1 MSLPDATIELRLPEG
16 HSDNLTEGESVMLN
30 VNAFRALEDI
40 HIRMGTAKVDTL
52 PPVRSNTTHSMQFV
66 VPDYIGTN
74 TISLHNKSGSP
85 ISNKLEVVI
94 APSMMD
100 YDNFKQLRDDHI
112 PDLVKNS
119 GADEP
124 PEGMYPGGTSSIE
137 EEKILLNIEKLL
149 EFSSKLL
156 KVTNDIKKG
165 AYTYKVEV
173 QRKTMKSQIRGAVR
187 WQKTALARAQKGTEY
202 ATAHV
207 TDIRK
212 RKWSTPT
219 NILLVKFHM
228 EVFIEAIFFR
238 DEMDRREREKKA
250 WATIYGKEYQ
260 PLDDSTKEQLDKL
273 DLACKFHK
281 GVLGDG
287 KLAELIPKA
296 KDTRKEERLINRE
309 AIIEAKT
316 WSRNRA
322 YRELPELWREFLDEY
337 QSYYEETVLVETQ
350 KMTDIY
356 ALWIL
361 CEMAS
366 GLKLSAHA
374 KSLREFRSKNKDIVI
389 KYDAPEQVRQGW
401 SNSIMGSLFG
411 DSDTKSN
418 PIQGSGQPE
427 IFMNYRGV
435 NFYFEAKY
443 NLRETPRE
451 EDVYKV
457 LAYMNNYD
465 VSCGGIIYP
474 GPQLKITVDKKNKQV
489 MAWIPFTWTEKAFEV
504 APNYFAFVSDRMAT
518 IHSKIDEDEE
528 ELSNF
533 VSEVE
538 RTAFDFYEAIAT
550 PGAVAPE
557 MPEFLY
563 NEEVELDLDEL
574 IETEEDT
581 VEEETELTTEEVLEA
596 LGEEG
601 SSEKREKL
609 ISEIEDGEVPA
620 GQGGEGD
627 YAISKPVSSDEDSPV
642 DSSPVDVVEDVS
654 SAGDVDEFTPVVEDV
669 EEFSSDVEKVEEF
682 SQPTDSIPDKKI
694 SVSIE
699 QLRKKMSDD
708 KDS

>member
-1 MSLPDATIELRLPEG
+1 MSLPDATIELKLPEG
-16 HSDNLTEGESVMLN
+16 HSENLTEGESIMLN
-30 VNAFRALEDI
+30 VNAFKTLDGV
-40 HIRMGTAKVDTL
+40 HLRMGTAKVDSL
-52 PPVRSNTTHSMQFV
+52 PSVRSNSTHSMQFE

-74 TISLHNKSGSP
+74 TISLHDRDGKS

-94 APSMMD
+94 APKMLD
-100 YDNFKQLRDDHI
+100 YESFKELRDEHI

-124 PEGMYPGGTSSIE
+124 PEDMYPGATSSIE
-137 EEKILLNIEKLL
+137 EEKILLNIEQLL
-149 EFSSKLL
+149 EFSGKLL
-156 KVTNDIKKG
+156 KITNDIRKG

-219 NILLVKFHM
+219 NVLLVKFHM

-250 WATIYGKEYQ
+250 WSAIYGKEYKA
-260 PLDDSTKEQLDKL
+260 LDDSAKEQLDKL
-273 DLACKFHK
+273 DLACRFHK
-281 GVLGDG
+281 QVLGDG
-287 KLAELIPKA
+287 KLAELIPTA
-296 KDTRKEERLINRE
+296 KNTRKGERFINRE

-322 YRELPELWREFLDEY
+322 YRELPPLWKEFLEDY
-337 QSYYEETVLVETQ
+337 QSYYEETVLVQTQ

-366 GLKLSAHA
+366 GLNLSAHA
-374 KSLREFRSKNKDIVI
+374 KSLREFRSKNKDIVLR
-389 KYDAPEQVRQGW
+389 YDAPEQVRQGW
-401 SNSIMGSLFG
+401 SDSIMGSLFG
-411 DSDTKSN
+411 DSEESAN
-418 PIQGSGQPE
+418 PVQGSGKPE

-443 NLRETPRE
+443 NLTQTPRQ

-474 GPQLKITVDKKNKQV
+474 GPQLKITVDPRNKQV

-504 APNYFAFVSDRMAT
+504 APNYFAFIADRMAAT
-518 IHSKIDEDEE
+518 YSRIGEE
-528 ELSNF
+528 NLEEF

-538 RTAFDFYEAIAT
+538 RTAFEFYEAIAT

-563 NEEVELDLDEL
+563 NEEIELDLDEL
-574 IETEEDT
+574 IDTEEEEFTDS
-581 VEEETELTTEEVLEA
+581 EEEISPEEILEDIA
-596 LGEEG
+596 EEA
-601 SSEKREKL
+601 SSEKRAQL
-609 ISEIEDGEVPA
+609 AADIEGGMVPE

-627 YAISKPVSSDEDSPV
+627 YAISKNIAEEDAESDISEVEVSNSSSDIEVV
-642 DSSPVDVVEDVS
+642 DDFSSEI
-654 SAGDVDEFTPVVEDV
+654 EEV
-669 EEFSSDVEKVEEF
+669 EEFEK
-682 SQPTDSIPDKKI
+682 PTDSIPEKKI

-699 QLRKKMSDD
+699 HLRKKMTDD
-708 KDS
+708 KEN

>member
-1 MSLPDATIELRLPEG
+1 MSLPDATIELKLPEG
-16 HSDNLTEGESVMLN
+16 HSENLTEGESVMLN
-30 VNAFRALEDI
+30 VNAFKALDGV
-40 HIRMGTAKVDTL
+40 HIRMGTAKVDSL
-52 PPVRSNTTHSMQFV
+52 PSVRSNTTHSMQFV

-74 TISLHNKSGSP
+74 TISLHGKDGNS

-94 APSMMD
+94 APKMLD
-100 YDNFKQLRDDHI
+100 YESFKELRDEHI

-124 PEGMYPGGTSSIE
+124 PEDMYPGATSSIE
-137 EEKILLNIEKLL
+137 EEKILLNIEQLL
-149 EFSSKLL
+149 EFSGKLL
-156 KVTNDIKKG
+156 KVTNDIRKG

-219 NILLVKFHM
+219 NVLLVKFHM

-250 WATIYGKEYQ
+250 WSAIYGKEYKA
-260 PLDDSTKEQLDKL
+260 LDESAKKQLDKL
-273 DLACKFHK
+273 DLACRFHK
-281 GVLGDG
+281 QILGDG
-287 KLAELIPKA
+287 KLAELIPTA
-296 KDTRKEERLINRE
+296 KNTRKEERFINRE

-316 WSRNRA
+316 WNRNRA
-322 YRELPELWREFLDEY
+322 YRELPPLWKAFLDDY
-337 QSYYEETVLVETQ
+337 QSYYEETVLVQTQ

-366 GLKLSAHA
+366 GLNLSAHA
-374 KSLREFRSKNKDIVI
+374 KSLREFRSKNKDIVLR
-389 KYDAPEQVRQGW
+389 YDAPEQVRQGW
-401 SNSIMGSLFG
+401 SDSIMGSLFG
-411 DSDTKSN
+411 DSETSAN
-418 PIQGSGQPE
+418 PVQGSGKPE

-443 NLRETPRE
+443 NLTKPPRQ

-474 GPQLKITVDKKNKQV
+474 GPQLKITVDPRNKQV

-504 APNYFAFVSDRMAT
+504 APNYFAFIADRMAST
-518 IHSKIDEDEE
+518 FSRIGEE
-528 ELSNF
+528 NLEEF

-538 RTAFDFYEAIAT
+538 RTAFEFYEAIAT

-563 NEEVELDLDEL
+563 NEEIELDLDEL
-574 IETEEDT
+574 IDTEEDEFPESDED
-581 VEEETELTTEEVLEA
+581 VSPEEILEDIAEEA
-596 LGEEG
+596 
-601 SSEKREKL
+601 SSEKRTQL
-609 ISEIEDGEVPA
+609 AADIEGGGVPE

-627 YAISKPVSSDEDSPV
+627 YAISKNISEEGEESDMSEVEVSNLPSDIEVV
-642 DSSPVDVVEDVS
+642 DDFSSEI
-654 SAGDVDEFTPVVEDV
+654 EEV
-669 EEFSSDVEKVEEF
+669 EEFGK
-682 SQPTDSIPDKKI
+682 PTDSIPEKKI

-699 QLRKKMSDD
+699 QLRKKMSDE
-708 KDS
+708 SEN

>member
-1 MSLPDATIELRLPEG
+1 MSLPDATIELKLPEG
-16 HSDNLTEGESVMLN
+16 HSVNLTEGESVMLN
-30 VNAFRALEDI
+30 INAFRALEDI
-40 HIRMGTAKVDTL
+40 HIRMGTAKVDSL

-74 TISLHNKSGSP
+74 TISLHNKSGSS

-94 APSMMD
+94 APRMLD
-100 YDNFKQLRDDHI
+100 YEQFKQLRDEHI
-112 PDLVKNS
+112 PNLVKNS
-119 GADEP
+119 GADDP

-149 EFSSKLL
+149 EFSSNLL

-173 QRKTMKSQIRGAVR
+173 QRKTMKAQIRGAVR

-260 PLDDSTKEQLDKL
+260 PLDDSTKEQLDRL

-322 YRELPELWREFLDEY
+322 YRELPILWKEFLDEY
-337 QSYYEETVLVETQ
+337 QSYYEETVLVQTQ

-374 KSLREFRSKNKDIVI
+374 KSLREFRSKNKDIVL

-401 SNSIMGSLFG
+401 SDSIMGSLFG
-411 DSDTKSN
+411 DSEVKSN

-443 NLRETPRE
+443 NLRETHQ
-451 EDVYKV
+451 V
-457 LAYMNNYD
+457 LNIASESLLKNELEKYSL
-465 VSCGGIIYP
+465 VS
-474 GPQLKITVDKKNKQV
+474 
-489 MAWIPFTWTEKAFEV
+489 
-504 APNYFAFVSDRMAT
+504 S
-518 IHSKIDEDEE
+518 E
-528 ELSNF
+528 ELNSQ
-533 VSEVE
+533 S
-538 RTAFDFYEAIAT
+538 
-550 PGAVAPE
+550 
-557 MPEFLY
+557 
-563 NEEVELDLDEL
+563 L
-574 IETEEDT
+574 IP
-581 VEEETELTTEEVLEA
+581 
-596 LGEEG
+596 
-601 SSEKREKL
+601 
-609 ISEIEDGEVPA
+609 I
-620 GQGGEGD
+620 
-627 YAISKPVSSDEDSPV
+627 
-642 DSSPVDVVEDVS
+642 
-654 SAGDVDEFTPVVEDV
+654 
-669 EEFSSDVEKVEEF
+669 
-682 SQPTDSIPDKKI
+682 
-694 SVSIE
+694 
-699 QLRKKMSDD
+699 
-708 KDS
+708 

>member
-1 MSLPDATIELRLPEG
+1 MSLPDATIELKLPEG
-16 HSDNLTEGESVMLN
+16 HSENLTEGESVMLN
-30 VNAFRALEDI
+30 VNAFKALDGV
-40 HIRMGTAKVDTL
+40 HIRMGTAKVDSL
-52 PPVRSNTTHSMQFV
+52 PSVRSNTTHSMQFV

-74 TISLHNKSGSP
+74 TISLHGKDGNS

-94 APSMMD
+94 APKMLD
-100 YDNFKQLRDDHI
+100 YESFKELRDEHI

-119 GADEP
+119 GADDP
-124 PEGMYPGGTSSIE
+124 PEDMYPGATSSIE
-137 EEKILLNIEKLL
+137 EEKILLNIEQLL
-149 EFSSKLL
+149 EFSGKLL
-156 KVTNDIKKG
+156 KVTNDIRKG

-173 QRKTMKSQIRGAVR
+173 IRKTMKSQIRGAVR

-219 NILLVKFHM
+219 NVLLVKFHM

-250 WATIYGKEYQ
+250 WSAIYGKEYKA
-260 PLDDSTKEQLDKL
+260 LDKSAKEQLDKL
-273 DLACKFHK
+273 DLACRFHK
-281 GVLGDG
+281 QVLGDG
-287 KLAELIPKA
+287 KLAELIPTA
-296 KDTRKEERLINRE
+296 KNTRKEERFINRE

-316 WSRNRA
+316 WNRNRA
-322 YRELPELWREFLDEY
+322 YRELPPLWKAFLEDY
-337 QSYYEETVLVETQ
+337 QSYYEETVLVQTQ

-366 GLKLSAHA
+366 GLNLSAHA
-374 KSLREFRSKNKDIVI
+374 KSLREFRSKNKDIVLR
-389 KYDAPEQVRQGW
+389 YDSPEQVRQGW
-401 SNSIMGSLFG
+401 SDSIMGSLFG
-411 DSDTKSN
+411 DSEASTN
-418 PIQGSGQPE
+418 PVQGSGKPE

-443 NLRETPRE
+443 NLTKPPRQ

-474 GPQLKITVDKKNKQV
+474 GPQLKITVDPRNKQV

-504 APNYFAFVSDRMAT
+504 APNYFAFIADRMAST
-518 IHSKIDEDEE
+518 FSRIGEE
-528 ELSNF
+528 NLEEF

-538 RTAFDFYEAIAT
+538 RTAFEFYEAIAT

-563 NEEVELDLDEL
+563 NEEIELDLDEL
-574 IETEEDT
+574 IDTEEDEFPESDED
-581 VEEETELTTEEVLEA
+581 VSPEEILEDIAEEA
-596 LGEEG
+596 
-601 SSEKREKL
+601 SSEKRAQL
-609 ISEIEDGEVPA
+609 AADIEGGGVPE

-627 YAISKPVSSDEDSPV
+627 YAISKNISEEGEESDMSEVEVSDLPSDIEVID
-642 DSSPVDVVEDVS
+642 DFSSEIEE
-654 SAGDVDEFTPVVEDV
+654 VDEFG
-669 EEFSSDVEKVEEF
+669 K
-682 SQPTDSIPDKKI
+682 PTDSIPEKKI

-699 QLRKKMSDD
+699 QLRKKMSDE
-708 KDS
+708 SEN

>member
-401 SNSIMGSLFG
+401 SSSIMGSLFG

-474 GPQLKITVDKKNKQV
+474 GPQLKITVDKKNNQV

-504 APNYFAFVSDRMAT
+504 APNYFAFVSDRMAA

-538 RTAFDFYEAIAT
+538 RMAFDFYEAIAT

-581 VEEETELTTEEVLEA
+581 VDEETELSTEEVLDV

-601 SSEKREKL
+601 SSEKREQL
-609 ISEIEDGEVPA
+609 ISEIEDGVVPT

-627 YAISKPVSSDEDSPV
+627 YAISKPVSSDEDSTV
-642 DSSPVDVVEDVS
+642 DSVLVDDIDNVS
-654 SAGDVDEFTPVVEDV
+654 STSDVEAFSPVVEDI
-669 EEFSSDVEKVEEF
+669 EELSSDVEEVEEF

-699 QLRKKMSDD
+699 QLRKKISDD

>member
-30 VNAFRALEDI
+30 INAFRALEEV

-52 PPVRSNTTHSMQFV
+52 PPVRSNTTHSMQFL

-74 TISLHNKSGSP
+74 TICLHNKSGRP

-94 APSMMD
+94 APQMLD
-100 YDNFKQLRDDHI
+100 YENFKKLRDEHI
-112 PDLVKNS
+112 PNLVKNS
-119 GADEP
+119 GADAP

-149 EFSSKLL
+149 EFSNKLL
-156 KVTNDIKKG
+156 KVTTDIKKG

-250 WATIYGKEYQ
+250 WATIYGKEHQ
-260 PLDDSTKEQLDKL
+260 PLDDSIKEQLEKL
-273 DLACKFHK
+273 DLACKSHK

-309 AIIEAKT
+309 AIIEANT
-316 WSRNRA
+316 WSRNRS
-322 YRELPELWREFLDEY
+322 YRELPELWKEFLDEY

-361 CEMAS
+361 CEIAS

-374 KSLREFRSKNKDIVI
+374 KSLREFRSKNKDIVL

-411 DSDTKSN
+411 DSEAKSN

-443 NLRETPRE
+443 NLRETPRQ

-504 APNYFAFVSDRMAT
+504 APNYFAFVSDRMAA
-518 IHSKIDEDEE
+518 IYSKIDEDEE

-563 NEEVELDLDEL
+563 NEEVELNLDEL

-581 VEEETELTTEEVLEA
+581 EMSTDEVLEA

-601 SSEKREKL
+601 GSEKRDQL
-609 ISEIEDGEVPA
+609 ISDIDEGVVPA
-620 GQGGEGD
+620 GKGGEGD
-627 YAISKPVSSDEDSPV
+627 YAISKPVSESDDST
-642 DSSPVDVVEDVS
+642 VDVVDNVS
-654 SAGDVDEFTPVVEDV
+654 PVVENGEDFNSVV
-669 EEFSSDVEKVEEF
+669 EVVEDY
-682 SQPTDSIPDKKI
+682 SQPTDSIPDRQV

-699 QLRKKMSDD
+699 QLRKKMSED
-708 KDS
+708 KDN

>member
-1 MSLPDATIELRLPEG
+1 MSLPDATIELKLPEG
-16 HSDNLTEGESVMLN
+16 HSENLTEGEAVMIN
-30 VNAFRALEDI
+30 VNAFKALEDV
-40 HIRMGTAKVDTL
+40 HVRVGSAKVDSL
-52 PPVRSNTTHSMQFV
+52 PNIRSNTTHSMQFI
-66 VPDYIGTN
+66 VPDYIGAN
-74 TISLHNKSGSP
+74 TICLHSKTGNS

-94 APSMMD
+94 APKMLD
-100 YDNFKQLRDDHI
+100 YENFKQLRDEHI

-124 PEGMYPGGTSSIE
+124 PEDMYPGGTSSIE
-137 EEKILLNIEKLL
+137 EEKILLNIEQLL
-149 EFSSKLL
+149 EFSGKLL
-156 KVTNDIKKG
+156 KLTNDIRKG

-173 QRKTMKSQIRGAVR
+173 ERKTMKSQIRGAVR

-219 NILLVKFHM
+219 NVLLVKFHM

-250 WATIYGKEYQ
+250 WSAIYGKEYK
-260 PLDDSTKEQLDKL
+260 PPDDSVKEQLDKL

-281 GVLGDG
+281 QVLGDG
-287 KLAELIPKA
+287 KLAELIPTAKA
-296 KDTRKEERLINRE
+296 TRKEERFINRE

-322 YRELPELWREFLDEY
+322 YRELPPLWKQFLEDY
-337 QSYYEETVLVETQ
+337 QSYYEETVLVQTQ

-374 KSLREFRSKNKDIVI
+374 KSLREFRSKNKDVVL
-389 KYDAPEQVRQGW
+389 KYDAPEQVRHGW
-401 SNSIMGSLFG
+401 SDSIMGSLFT
-411 DSDTKSN
+411 DSEEAAN
-418 PIQGSGQPE
+418 PVQGSGRPE
-427 IFMNYRGV
+427 IFMNYKNV

-443 NLRETPRE
+443 NLTQTPKQ

-474 GPQLKITVDKKNKQV
+474 GPQLKITVDPRNKQV

-504 APNYFAFVSDRMAT
+504 APNYFAFIADRMAT
-518 IHSKIDEDEE
+518 IYSRIGEE
-528 ELSNF
+528 ELENF
-533 VSEVE
+533 VAEVE
-538 RTAFDFYEAIAT
+538 RTAFQFYEAIAT

-574 IETEEDT
+574 IETEGEDF
-581 VEEETELTTEEVLEA
+581 EEPEDLSPEEVLEELA
-596 LGEEG
+596 DEA
-601 SSEKREKL
+601 SSEKREQL
-609 ISEIEDGEVPA
+609 IEDIESGNVAA
-620 GQGGEGD
+620 GHGGEGD
-627 YAISKPVSSDEDSPV
+627 YAISKNIGSEDDEEESTSEDEVVDDFESDIEVV
-642 DSSPVDVVEDVS
+642 DD
-654 SAGDVDEFTPVVEDV
+654 
-669 EEFSSDVEKVEEF
+669 FSSDVEEVEEF
-682 SQPTDSIPDKKI
+682 SQATDSIPEKKI

-708 KDS
+708 KED

>member
-1 MSLPDATIELRLPEG
+1 MSLPDATIELKLPED
-16 HSDNLTEGESVMLN
+16 HSVNLIEGESIMLN
-30 VNAFRALEDI
+30 INAFRHLEDI
-40 HIRMGTAKVDTL
+40 HIRMGTAKVDSL
-52 PPVRSNTTHSMQFV
+52 PPVRSNTTHSMQFE

-74 TISLHNKSGSP
+74 TISLHNKSGNP
-85 ISNKLEVVI
+85 ISNKLEVVV
-94 APSMMD
+94 APRMLD
-100 YDNFKQLRDDHI
+100 YERFKELRDEHI

-119 GADEP
+119 GADDP
-124 PEGMYPGGTSSIE
+124 PEGMYPGATSSIE
-137 EEKILLNIEKLL
+137 EEKILLNIEQLL
-149 EFSSKLL
+149 EFSSNLL
-156 KVTNDIKKG
+156 KITNDIKKG

-250 WATIYGKEYQ
+250 WAIIYGKEYQ

-281 GVLGDG
+281 EVLGDG

-322 YRELPELWREFLDEY
+322 YRELPILWKEFLDEY
-337 QSYYEETVLVETQ
+337 KSYYEETVLVQTQ

-374 KSLREFRSKNKDIVI
+374 KSLREFRSKNKDIVL

-401 SNSIMGSLFG
+401 SDSIMGSLFG
-411 DSDTKSN
+411 DSEATSN

-443 NLRETPRE
+443 NLREVPRQ

-465 VSCGGIIYP
+465 VSCGGIVYP
-474 GPQLKITVDKKNKQV
+474 GPQLKITVDRKNKQV

-504 APNYFAFVSDRMAT
+504 APNYFAFVSDRMAA

-528 ELSNF
+528 ELSKF

-550 PGAVAPE
+550 PGAIAPE

-574 IETEEDT
+574 METEEDI
-581 VEEETELTTEEVLEA
+581 VVEETEMSTEEVLEVI
-596 LGEEG
+596 GEEG
-601 SSEKREKL
+601 SSEKREQL
-609 ISEIEDGEVPA
+609 ISEIEEGEVPS
-620 GQGGEGD
+620 GQGGDGD
-627 YAISKPVSSDEDSPV
+627 YAISKPVSESEDSI
-642 DSSPVDVVEDVS
+642 EDVS
-654 SAGDVDEFTPVVEDV
+654 PVTDVGDFTPVVEDV
-669 EEFSSDVEKVEEF
+669 ENFNSDVVDIEEF
-682 SQPTDSIPDKKI
+682 SQTTDSIPDRKV

-699 QLRKKMSDD
+699 QLRKKMNDD
-708 KDS
+708 KDN

>member
-1 MSLPDATIELRLPEG
+1 MSLPDATIDLRLPEG
-16 HSDNLTEGESVMLN
+16 HSENLTEGESVMLN
-30 VNAFRALEDI
+30 VNAFKALEDV
-40 HIRMGTAKVDTL
+40 HIRVGSAKVDSL
-52 PPVRSNTTHSMQFV
+52 PPVRSNTTHSLQFV

-74 TISLHNKSGSP
+74 TISLHSKDGSSV
-85 ISNKLEVVI
+85 SNKLEVVI
-94 APSMMD
+94 APKMLD
-100 YDNFKQLRDDHI
+100 YESFKELRDVHI

-119 GADEP
+119 GADDP
-124 PEGMYPGGTSSIE
+124 PEDMYPGGTSSIE
-137 EEKILLNIEKLL
+137 EEKILLNIEQLL
-149 EFSSKLL
+149 EFSGKLL
-156 KVTNDIKKG
+156 KVTNDIRKG

-173 QRKTMKSQIRGAVR
+173 ERKTMKSQIRGAVR

-250 WATIYGKEYQ
+250 WSAIYGKEYQ
-260 PLDDSTKEQLDKL
+260 PPNDSVKDQLDKL
-273 DLACKFHK
+273 DMACKFHK
-281 GVLGDG
+281 QVLGDG
-287 KLAELIPKA
+287 KLAELIPTAKA
-296 KDTRKEERLINRE
+296 TRKEQRLINRE
-309 AIIEAKT
+309 ALIEAKT
-316 WSRNRA
+316 WSRNRS
-322 YRELPELWREFLDEY
+322 YRELPPLWREFLDDY
-337 QSYYEETVLVETQ
+337 QSYYEETVLVQTQ

-374 KSLREFRSKNKDIVI
+374 KSLREFRSKNKDVVL

-401 SNSIMGSLFG
+401 SDSIMGSLFG
-411 DSDTKSN
+411 ESENKTN
-418 PIQGSGQPE
+418 PVQGSGRPE
-427 IFMNYRGV
+427 IFMTYKKV

-443 NLRETPRE
+443 NLTQAPKQ

-474 GPQLKITVDKKNKQV
+474 GPQLKITVDPKNKQV
-489 MAWIPFTWTEKAFEV
+489 MAWIPFTWTDKAFDV
-504 APNYFAFVSDRMAT
+504 APNYFAFIADRMAT
-518 IHSKIDEDEE
+518 IYSRIGEENLED
-528 ELSNF
+528 F

-538 RTAFDFYEAIAT
+538 RTAFEFYEAIAT

-574 IETEEDT
+574 IETEDEEFTEDEDNLSP
-581 VEEETELTTEEVLEA
+581 EEMLDELA
-596 LGEEG
+596 DDA

-609 ISEIEDGEVPA
+609 AEDIESGNIAV
-620 GQGGEGD
+620 GEGGD
-627 YAISKPVSSDEDSPV
+627 GNYAISKNVAEDDLDGSDSEFEVMD
-642 DSSPVDVVEDVS
+642 DSSIDIEEVDD
-654 SAGDVDEFTPVVEDV
+654 
-669 EEFSSDVEKVEEF
+669 FSSDVEEIEDF
-682 SQPTDSIPDKKI
+682 TQTTDSIPDKKV

-699 QLRKKMSDD
+699 QLRKKMEED
-708 KDS
+708 KEN

>member
-504 APNYFAFVSDRMAT
+504 APNYFAFVSDRMAA

-581 VEEETELTTEEVLEA
+581 VEEETELTTEEVLEV

>member
-1 MSLPDATIELRLPEG
+1 MSLPDATIELKLPDG
-16 HSDNLTEGESVMLN
+16 HSENLTEGESVMLN
-30 VNAFRALEDI
+30 VNAFKALDNI
-40 HIRMGTAKVDTL
+40 HIRMGTAKVDSL
-52 PPVRSNTTHSMQFV
+52 PSVRSNTTHSMQFE

-74 TISLHNKSGSP
+74 TISLHDKEGKS

-94 APSMMD
+94 APKMLD
-100 YDNFKQLRDDHI
+100 YESFKELRDEHI

-124 PEGMYPGGTSSIE
+124 PEDMYPGATSSIE
-137 EEKILLNIEKLL
+137 EEKILLNIEQLL
-149 EFSSKLL
+149 EFSGKLL
-156 KVTNDIKKG
+156 EVTKDIRKG

-173 QRKTMKSQIRGAVR
+173 QRKTMKAQIRGAVR

-219 NILLVKFHM
+219 NVLLVKFHM

-250 WATIYGKEYQ
+250 WSAIYGKEYK
-260 PLDDSTKEQLDKL
+260 PLDDSAKEQLDKL
-273 DLACKFHK
+273 DLACRFHK
-281 GVLGDG
+281 QVLGDG
-287 KLAELIPKA
+287 KLAELIPTA
-296 KDTRKEERLINRE
+296 KNTRKEERFINRE

-316 WSRNRA
+316 WNRNRA
-322 YRELPELWREFLDEY
+322 YRELPPLWKAFLEDY
-337 QSYYEETVLVETQ
+337 QSYYEETVLVQTQ

-366 GLKLSAHA
+366 GLNLSAHA
-374 KSLREFRSKNKDIVI
+374 KSLREFRSKNKDIVLR
-389 KYDAPEQVRQGW
+389 YDAPEQVRQGW
-401 SNSIMGSLFG
+401 SDSIMGSLFG
-411 DSDTKSN
+411 DSESSTN
-418 PIQGSGQPE
+418 PVQGSGKPE

-443 NLRETPRE
+443 NLTQTPRQ

-474 GPQLKITVDKKNKQV
+474 GPQLKITVDPRNKQV

-504 APNYFAFVSDRMAT
+504 APNYFAFIADRMAST
-518 IHSKIDEDEE
+518 YSRIGEE
-528 ELSNF
+528 NLEEF

-538 RTAFDFYEAIAT
+538 RTAFEFYEAIAT

-574 IETEEDT
+574 IDTEEEEFPEFEEESSPEEILEDV
-581 VEEETELTTEEVLEA
+581 VEEA
-596 LGEEG
+596 
-601 SSEKREKL
+601 SSEKRAQL
-609 ISEIEDGEVPA
+609 AADIEGGAVPE
-620 GQGGEGD
+620 GQGGEGN
-627 YAISKPVSSDEDSPV
+627 YAISKNISEEEEESEMSEVEVSDLPSDIEVID
-642 DSSPVDVVEDVS
+642 DFSSEIE
-654 SAGDVDEFTPVVEDV
+654 AV
-669 EEFSSDVEKVEEF
+669 EEFEK
-682 SQPTDSIPDKKI
+682 PTDSIPEKKI

-699 QLRKKMSDD
+699 QLRKKMSDENEN
-708 KDS
+708 

>member
-1 MSLPDATIELRLPEG
+1 MSLPDATIDLRLPEG
-16 HSDNLTEGESVMLN
+16 HSENLTEGESVMLN
-30 VNAFRALEDI
+30 VNAFKALEDV
-40 HIRMGTAKVDTL
+40 HIRVGSAKVDSL
-52 PPVRSNTTHSMQFV
+52 PPVRSNTTHSLQFV

-74 TISLHNKSGSP
+74 TISLHSKDGSS

-94 APSMMD
+94 APKMLD
-100 YDNFKQLRDDHI
+100 YESFKELRDVHI

-119 GADEP
+119 GADDP
-124 PEGMYPGGTSSIE
+124 PEDMYPGGTSSIE
-137 EEKILLNIEKLL
+137 EEKILLNIEQLL
-149 EFSSKLL
+149 EFSGKLL
-156 KVTNDIKKG
+156 KVTNDIRKG

-173 QRKTMKSQIRGAVR
+173 ERKTMKSQIRGAVR

-202 ATAHV
+202 ATAHL

-250 WATIYGKEYQ
+250 WSAIYGKEYK
-260 PLDDSTKEQLDKL
+260 PPDDSVKEQLDKL
-273 DLACKFHK
+273 DMACKFHK
-281 GVLGDG
+281 QVLGDG
-287 KLAELIPKA
+287 KLAELIPTAKA
-296 KDTRKEERLINRE
+296 TRKEQRLINRE
-309 AIIEAKT
+309 ALIEAKT
-316 WSRNRA
+316 WSRNRS
-322 YRELPELWREFLDEY
+322 YRDLPPLWREFLDEY
-337 QSYYEETVLVETQ
+337 QSYYEETVLVQTQ

-374 KSLREFRSKNKDIVI
+374 KSLREFRSKNKDVVL

-401 SNSIMGSLFG
+401 SDSIMGSLFG
-411 DSDTKSN
+411 ESDTKAN
-418 PIQGSGQPE
+418 PVQGSGRPE
-427 IFMNYRGV
+427 IFMNYKKI

-443 NLRETPRE
+443 NLTQTPRQ

-474 GPQLKITVDKKNKQV
+474 GPQLKITVDPKNKQV

-504 APNYFAFVSDRMAT
+504 APNYFAFIADRMAT
-518 IHSKIDEDEE
+518 IYSRIGDEDLED
-528 ELSNF
+528 F

-538 RTAFDFYEAIAT
+538 RTAFEFYEAIAT

-574 IETEEDT
+574 IETEDEEFSES
-581 VEEETELTTEEVLEA
+581 EEELSPEEVLEELA
-596 LGEEG
+596 EDA
-601 SSEKREKL
+601 SSEKRSKL
-609 ISEIEDGEVPA
+609 AEDIESGNVPV
-620 GQGGEGD
+620 GQGGDGD
-627 YAISKPVSSDEDSPV
+627 YAISKNVAEEDI
-642 DSSPVDVVEDVS
+642 EDVS
-654 SAGDVDEFTPVVEDV
+654 SDV
-669 EEFSSDVEKVEEF
+669 EELEDFSSDVEVVDEISSEVEEVEEF
-682 SQPTDSIPDKKI
+682 TQATDSIPEKKV

-699 QLRKKMSDD
+699 QLRKKMSDE
-708 KDS
+708 KEN

>member
-1 MSLPDATIELRLPEG
+1 MSLPDATIDLRLPEG
-16 HSDNLTEGESVMLN
+16 HSENLTEGESVMLN
-30 VNAFRALEDI
+30 VNAFKALEDV
-40 HIRMGTAKVDTL
+40 HIRVGSAKVDSL
-52 PPVRSNTTHSMQFV
+52 PPVRSNTTHSLQFV

-74 TISLHNKSGSP
+74 TISLHSKDGSSV
-85 ISNKLEVVI
+85 SNKLEVVI
-94 APSMMD
+94 APKMLD
-100 YDNFKQLRDDHI
+100 YESFKELRDVHI

-119 GADEP
+119 GADDP
-124 PEGMYPGGTSSIE
+124 PEDMYPGGTSSIE
-137 EEKILLNIEKLL
+137 EEKILLNIEQLL
-149 EFSSKLL
+149 EFSGKLL
-156 KVTNDIKKG
+156 KVTNDIRKG

-173 QRKTMKSQIRGAVR
+173 ERKTMKSQIRGAVR

-250 WATIYGKEYQ
+250 WSAIYGKEYQ
-260 PLDDSTKEQLDKL
+260 PPNDSVKDQLDKL
-273 DLACKFHK
+273 DMACKFHK
-281 GVLGDG
+281 PVLGDG
-287 KLAELIPKA
+287 KLAELIPTAKA
-296 KDTRKEERLINRE
+296 TRKEQRLINRE
-309 AIIEAKT
+309 ALIEAKT
-316 WSRNRA
+316 WSRNRS
-322 YRELPELWREFLDEY
+322 YRELPPLWREFLDDY
-337 QSYYEETVLVETQ
+337 QSYYEETVLVQTQ

-374 KSLREFRSKNKDIVI
+374 KSLREFRSKNKDVVL

-401 SNSIMGSLFG
+401 SDSIMGSLFG
-411 DSDTKSN
+411 ESENKTN
-418 PIQGSGQPE
+418 PVQGSGRPE
-427 IFMNYRGV
+427 IFMTYKKV

-443 NLRETPRE
+443 NLTQAPKQ

-474 GPQLKITVDKKNKQV
+474 GPQLKITVDPKNKQV
-489 MAWIPFTWTEKAFEV
+489 MAWIPFTWTDKAFDV
-504 APNYFAFVSDRMAT
+504 APNYFAFIADRMAT
-518 IHSKIDEDEE
+518 IYSRIGEENLED
-528 ELSNF
+528 F

-538 RTAFDFYEAIAT
+538 RTAFEFYEAIAT

-574 IETEEDT
+574 IETEDEEFAEDEDNLSP
-581 VEEETELTTEEVLEA
+581 EEMLDELA
-596 LGEEG
+596 DDA

-609 ISEIEDGEVPA
+609 AEDIESGSIA
-620 GQGGEGD
+620 GGEGGD
-627 YAISKPVSSDEDSPV
+627 ENYAISKNVAEDGLDDSDLEVEVMD
-642 DSSPVDVVEDVS
+642 DSSIDIEEVDD
-654 SAGDVDEFTPVVEDV
+654 
-669 EEFSSDVEKVEEF
+669 FSSDVEEIEDF
-682 SQPTDSIPDKKI
+682 TQTTDSIPDKKV

-699 QLRKKMSDD
+699 QLRKKMEED
-708 KDS
+708 KEN

>member
-1 MSLPDATIELRLPEG
+1 MSLPDATIDLRLPEG
-16 HSDNLTEGESVMLN
+16 HSENLTEGESVMLN
-30 VNAFRALEDI
+30 VNAFKALEDV
-40 HIRMGTAKVDTL
+40 HIRVGSAKVDSL
-52 PPVRSNTTHSMQFV
+52 PPVRSNTTHSLQFV

-74 TISLHNKSGSP
+74 TISLHSKDGSS

-94 APSMMD
+94 APKMLD
-100 YDNFKQLRDDHI
+100 YENFKELRDVHI

-119 GADEP
+119 GADDP
-124 PEGMYPGGTSSIE
+124 PEDMYPGGTSSIE
-137 EEKILLNIEKLL
+137 EEKILLNIEQLL
-149 EFSSKLL
+149 EFSGKLL
-156 KVTNDIKKG
+156 KVTNDIRKG

-173 QRKTMKSQIRGAVR
+173 ERKTMKSQIRGAVR

-250 WATIYGKEYQ
+250 WSAIYGREYK
-260 PLDDSTKEQLDKL
+260 PPDESVKEQLDKL
-273 DLACKFHK
+273 DMACKFHK
-281 GVLGDG
+281 QVLGDG
-287 KLAELIPKA
+287 KLAELIPIA
-296 KDTRKEERLINRE
+296 KSTRKEERLINRE
-309 AIIEAKT
+309 ALVEAKT
-316 WSRNRA
+316 WSRNRS
-322 YRELPELWREFLDEY
+322 YRELPPLWREFLDEY
-337 QSYYEETVLVETQ
+337 QSYYEETILVQTQ

-374 KSLREFRSKNKDIVI
+374 KSLREFRSKNKDVVL

-401 SNSIMGSLFG
+401 SDSIMGSLFG
-411 DSDTKSN
+411 ESDTKTN
-418 PIQGSGQPE
+418 PVQGSGRPE
-427 IFMNYRGV
+427 IFMNYKKV

-443 NLRETPRE
+443 NLTETPKQ

-474 GPQLKITVDKKNKQV
+474 GPQLKITVDPKNKQV

-504 APNYFAFVSDRMAT
+504 APNYFAFIADRMAT
-518 IHSKIDEDEE
+518 IYSRIGEE
-528 ELSNF
+528 ELEDF
-533 VSEVE
+533 VAEVE
-538 RTAFDFYEAIAT
+538 RTAFEFYDAIAT

-574 IETEEDT
+574 IETED
-581 VEEETELTTEEVLEA
+581 EEFAE
-596 LGEEG
+596 GEEDLSPEELLEEIADDA
-601 SSEKREKL
+601 SSEKRIQLAED
-609 ISEIEDGEVPA
+609 IESGNVA
-620 GQGGEGD
+620 VGQGGDGD
-627 YAISKPVSSDEDSPV
+627 YAISKNIAEEEVGNDDSEVEVFEDNSSDIEVV
-642 DSSPVDVVEDVS
+642 DDFEEEVE
-654 SAGDVDEFTPVVEDV
+654 EV
-669 EEFSSDVEKVEEF
+669 EEFTQV
-682 SQPTDSIPDKKI
+682 TDSIPEKKV

-708 KDS
+708 KEN

>member
-1 MSLPDATIELRLPEG
+1 
-16 HSDNLTEGESVMLN
+16 MLN
-30 VNAFRALEDI
+30 VNAFKALEDV
-40 HIRMGTAKVDTL
+40 HIRVGSAKVDSL
-52 PPVRSNTTHSMQFV
+52 PPIRSNTTHSLQFV

-74 TISLHNKSGSP
+74 TISLHSKDGSS

-94 APSMMD
+94 APKMLD
-100 YDNFKQLRDDHI
+100 YESFKELRDVHI

-119 GADEP
+119 GADDP
-124 PEGMYPGGTSSIE
+124 PEDMYPGGTSSIE
-137 EEKILLNIEKLL
+137 EEKILLNIEQLL
-149 EFSSKLL
+149 EFSGKLL
-156 KVTNDIKKG
+156 KVTNDIRKG

-173 QRKTMKSQIRGAVR
+173 ERKTMKSQIRGAVR

-250 WATIYGKEYQ
+250 WSAIYGKEYK
-260 PLDDSTKEQLDKL
+260 PPDDSVKEQLDKL
-273 DLACKFHK
+273 DMACKFHK
-281 GVLGDG
+281 QVLGDG
-287 KLAELIPKA
+287 KLAELIPTAKA
-296 KDTRKEERLINRE
+296 TRKEQRLINRE
-309 AIIEAKT
+309 ALIEAKT
-316 WSRNRA
+316 WSRNRS
-322 YRELPELWREFLDEY
+322 YRDLPPLWREFLDEY
-337 QSYYEETVLVETQ
+337 QSYYEETVLVQTQ

-374 KSLREFRSKNKDIVI
+374 KSLREFRSKNKDVVL
-389 KYDAPEQVRQGW
+389 KYDAPEQVRHGW
-401 SNSIMGSLFG
+401 SDSIMGSLFG
-411 DSDTKSN
+411 ESDTKTN
-418 PIQGSGQPE
+418 PVQGSGRPE
-427 IFMNYRGV
+427 IFMNYKKI

-443 NLRETPRE
+443 NLTETPKQ

-474 GPQLKITVDKKNKQV
+474 GPQLKITVDPKNKQV

-504 APNYFAFVSDRMAT
+504 APNYFAFIADRMAT
-518 IHSKIDEDEE
+518 IYSRIGDEE
-528 ELSNF
+528 LEDF

-538 RTAFDFYEAIAT
+538 RTAFEFYEAIAT

-574 IETEEDT
+574 IETEDEEFSES
-581 VEEETELTTEEVLEA
+581 EEELSPEEVLEELA
-596 LGEEG
+596 EDA
-601 SSEKREKL
+601 SSEKRSKL
-609 ISEIEDGEVPA
+609 AEDIESGNVPV
-620 GQGGEGD
+620 GQGGDGD
-627 YAISKPVSSDEDSPV
+627 YAISKNVAEEDI
-642 DSSPVDVVEDVS
+642 EDVS
-654 SAGDVDEFTPVVEDV
+654 SDV
-669 EEFSSDVEKVEEF
+669 EELEDFSSEVEVVDEISSEVEEVEEF
-682 SQPTDSIPDKKI
+682 TQATDSIPEKKV

-699 QLRKKMSDD
+699 QLRKKMSDE
-708 KDS
+708 KDN

>member
-1 MSLPDATIELRLPEG
+1 MSLPDATIELKLPEG
-16 HSDNLTEGESVMLN
+16 HPENLTEGESVMIN
-30 VNAFRALEDI
+30 VNAFKALEDI
-40 HIRMGTAKVDTL
+40 HVRVGSAKVDSL
-52 PPVRSNTTHSMQFV
+52 PPIRSNTTHSMQFV
-66 VPDYIGTN
+66 VPDYIGAN
-74 TISLHNKSGSP
+74 TISLYNKNGSS

-94 APSMMD
+94 APKMLD
-100 YDNFKQLRDDHI
+100 YEQFKQLRDEHI

-119 GADEP
+119 GADDP
-124 PEGMYPGGTSSIE
+124 PEDMYPGGTSSIE
-137 EEKILLNIEKLL
+137 EEKILLNIEQLL
-149 EFSSKLL
+149 EFSGKLL
-156 KVTNDIKKG
+156 KITNEIRKG

-173 QRKTMKSQIRGAVR
+173 ERKTMKSQIRGAVR

-219 NILLVKFHM
+219 NVLLVKFHM

-250 WATIYGKEYQ
+250 WSAIYGREYK
-260 PLDDSTKEQLDKL
+260 PPDDSVKEQLDKL

-281 GVLGDG
+281 QVLGDG
-287 KLAELIPKA
+287 KLAELIPIA
-296 KDTRKEERLINRE
+296 KSTRKSQRFINRE

-322 YRELPELWREFLDEY
+322 YRELPPLWKEFLEDY
-337 QSYYEETVLVETQ
+337 QSYYEETVLVQTQ

-374 KSLREFRSKNKDIVI
+374 KSLREFRSKNKDVVL

-401 SNSIMGSLFG
+401 SDSIMGSLFG
-411 DSDTKSN
+411 DSDASTN
-418 PIQGSGQPE
+418 PVQGSGRPE
-427 IFMNYRGV
+427 IFMNYKKV

-443 NLRETPRE
+443 NLTQTPRQ

-474 GPQLKITVDKKNKQV
+474 GPQLKITVDPRNNQV
-489 MAWIPFTWTEKAFEV
+489 MAWIPFTWTEKAFDV
-504 APNYFAFVSDRMAT
+504 APNYFAFIADRMAT
-518 IHSKIDEDEE
+518 IYSKIGDEE
-528 ELSNF
+528 LEDF

-538 RTAFDFYEAIAT
+538 RTAFKFYEAIAT

-563 NEEVELDLDEL
+563 DEESEFDVEEL
-574 IETEEDT
+574 IETEEEDFAEFD
-581 VEEETELTTEEVLEA
+581 EELSPEEILEEVTEEASTEKRKKLAEEI
-596 LGEEG
+596 EEG
-601 SSEKREKL
+601 VISSG
-609 ISEIEDGEVPA
+609 S
-620 GQGGEGD
+620 GGDGD
-627 YAISKPVSSDEDSPV
+627 YAISKNIAEEKEVQDSVVDSLDEVSSE
-642 DSSPVDVVEDVS
+642 VE
-654 SAGDVDEFTPVVEDV
+654 EVEVFGLDV
-669 EEFSSDVEKVEEF
+669 EEVEEF
-682 SQPTDSIPDKKI
+682 TQGAESIPEKKV

-699 QLRKKMSDD
+699 ELRKKMSED
-708 KDS
+708 KEN

>member
-504 APNYFAFVSDRMAT
+504 APNYFAFVSDRMAA

-574 IETEEDT
+574 IETEEDI
-581 VEEETELTTEEVLEA
+581 VDEETELSTEEVLDA

-601 SSEKREKL
+601 SSEKREQL

-627 YAISKPVSSDEDSPV
+627 YAISKPVSIDEDSTV
-642 DSSPVDVVEDVS
+642 DSDLVDVVEDVS
-654 SAGDVDEFTPVVEDV
+654 STSDVEELSPVVEDV
-669 EEFSSDVEKVEEF
+669 EEFSSDVEEVEEF

-699 QLRKKMSDD
+699 KLRKKMSDD

>member
-1 MSLPDATIELRLPEG
+1 MSLPDATIDLRLPEG
-16 HSDNLTEGESVMLN
+16 HSENLTEGESVMLN
-30 VNAFRALEDI
+30 VNAFKALEDV
-40 HIRMGTAKVDTL
+40 HIRVGSAKVDSL
-52 PPVRSNTTHSMQFV
+52 PPIRSNTTHSLQFV

-74 TISLHNKSGSP
+74 TISLHSKDGSS

-94 APSMMD
+94 APKMLD
-100 YDNFKQLRDDHI
+100 YESFKELRDVHI

-119 GADEP
+119 GADDP
-124 PEGMYPGGTSSIE
+124 PEDMYPGGTSSIE
-137 EEKILLNIEKLL
+137 EEKILLNIEQLL
-149 EFSSKLL
+149 EFSGKLL
-156 KVTNDIKKG
+156 KVTNDIRKG

-173 QRKTMKSQIRGAVR
+173 ERKTMKSQIRGAVR

-250 WATIYGKEYQ
+250 WSAIYGKEYK
-260 PLDDSTKEQLDKL
+260 PPDDSVKEQLDKL
-273 DLACKFHK
+273 DMACKFHK
-281 GVLGDG
+281 QVLGDG
-287 KLAELIPKA
+287 KLAELIPTAKA
-296 KDTRKEERLINRE
+296 TRKEQRLINRE
-309 AIIEAKT
+309 ALIEAKT
-316 WSRNRA
+316 WSRNRS
-322 YRELPELWREFLDEY
+322 YRDLPPLWREFLDEY
-337 QSYYEETVLVETQ
+337 QSYYEETVLVQTQ

-374 KSLREFRSKNKDIVI
+374 KSLREFRSKNKDVVL
-389 KYDAPEQVRQGW
+389 KYDAPEQVRHGW
-401 SNSIMGSLFG
+401 SDSIMGSLFG
-411 DSDTKSN
+411 ESDTKTN
-418 PIQGSGQPE
+418 PVQGSGRPE
-427 IFMNYRGV
+427 IFMNYKKI

-443 NLRETPRE
+443 NLTETPKQ

-474 GPQLKITVDKKNKQV
+474 GPQLKITVDPKNKQV

-504 APNYFAFVSDRMAT
+504 APNYFAFIADRMAT
-518 IHSKIDEDEE
+518 IYSRIGEE
-528 ELSNF
+528 ELEDF
-533 VSEVE
+533 VAEVE
-538 RTAFDFYEAIAT
+538 RTAFEFYDAIAT

-574 IETEEDT
+574 IETEDEEFAESADEDLSP
-581 VEEETELTTEEVLEA
+581 EELLEEIAEDA
-596 LGEEG
+596 
-601 SSEKREKL
+601 SSEKRMEL
-609 ISEIEDGEVPA
+609 AEDIESGNVA
-620 GQGGEGD
+620 VGQGGDGD
-627 YAISKPVSSDEDSPV
+627 YAISKNIAEEASDDDSEVEVFED
-642 DSSPVDVVEDVS
+642 DSSEIEVVDDFNEEVE
-654 SAGDVDEFTPVVEDV
+654 EV
-669 EEFSSDVEKVEEF
+669 EEFT
-682 SQPTDSIPDKKI
+682 QATDSIPEKKV

-708 KDS
+708 KEN

>member
-1 MSLPDATIELRLPEG
+1 MSLPDATIDLRLPEG
-16 HSDNLTEGESVMLN
+16 HSENLTEGESVMLN
-30 VNAFRALEDI
+30 VNAFKALEDV
-40 HIRMGTAKVDTL
+40 HIRVGSAKVDSL
-52 PPVRSNTTHSMQFV
+52 PPVRSNTTHSLQFV

-74 TISLHNKSGSP
+74 TISLHSKDGSS

-94 APSMMD
+94 APKMLD
-100 YDNFKQLRDDHI
+100 YESFKELRDVHI

-119 GADEP
+119 GADDP
-124 PEGMYPGGTSSIE
+124 PEDMYPGGTSSIE
-137 EEKILLNIEKLL
+137 EEKILLNIEQLL
-149 EFSSKLL
+149 EFSGKLL
-156 KVTNDIKKG
+156 KVTNDIRKG

-173 QRKTMKSQIRGAVR
+173 ERKTMKSQIRGAVR

-250 WATIYGKEYQ
+250 WSAIYGKEYK
-260 PLDDSTKEQLDKL
+260 PPDDSVKEQLDKL
-273 DLACKFHK
+273 DMACKFHK
-281 GVLGDG
+281 QVLGDG
-287 KLAELIPKA
+287 KLAELIPTAKA
-296 KDTRKEERLINRE
+296 TRKEQRLINRE
-309 AIIEAKT
+309 ALIEAKT
-316 WSRNRA
+316 WSRNRS
-322 YRELPELWREFLDEY
+322 YRDLPPLWREFLDEY
-337 QSYYEETVLVETQ
+337 QSYYEETVLVQTQ

-374 KSLREFRSKNKDIVI
+374 KSLREFRSKNKDVVL

-401 SNSIMGSLFG
+401 SDSIMGSLFG
-411 DSDTKSN
+411 ESDTKAN
-418 PIQGSGQPE
+418 PVQGSGRPE
-427 IFMNYRGV
+427 IFMNYKKI

-443 NLRETPRE
+443 NLTQTPRQ

-474 GPQLKITVDKKNKQV
+474 GPQLKITVDPKNKQV
-489 MAWIPFTWTEKAFEV
+489 MGWIPFTWTEKAFEV
-504 APNYFAFVSDRMAT
+504 APNYFAFIADRMAT
-518 IHSKIDEDEE
+518 IYSRIGDEDLED
-528 ELSNF
+528 F

-538 RTAFDFYEAIAT
+538 RTAFEFYEAIAT

-574 IETEEDT
+574 IETEDEEFSES
-581 VEEETELTTEEVLEA
+581 EEELSPEEVLEELA
-596 LGEEG
+596 EDA
-601 SSEKREKL
+601 SSEKRSKL
-609 ISEIEDGEVPA
+609 AEDIESGNVPV
-620 GQGGEGD
+620 GQGGDGD
-627 YAISKPVSSDEDSPV
+627 YAISKNVAEEDI
-642 DSSPVDVVEDVS
+642 EDVS
-654 SAGDVDEFTPVVEDV
+654 SDV
-669 EEFSSDVEKVEEF
+669 EELEDFSSDVEVVDEISSEVEEVEEF
-682 SQPTDSIPDKKI
+682 TQATDSIPEKKV

-699 QLRKKMSDD
+699 QLRKKMSDE
-708 KDS
+708 KEN

>member
-1 MSLPDATIELRLPEG
+1 
-16 HSDNLTEGESVMLN
+16 MLN
-30 VNAFRALEDI
+30 VNAFKALEDI
-40 HIRMGTAKVDTL
+40 HIRVGSAKVDSL
-52 PPVRSNTTHSMQFV
+52 PPVRSNTTHSLQFV

-74 TISLHNKSGSP
+74 TISLHSKDGSSV
-85 ISNKLEVVI
+85 SNKLEIVI
-94 APSMMD
+94 APKMLD
-100 YDNFKQLRDDHI
+100 YESFKELRDVHI

-119 GADEP
+119 GADDP
-124 PEGMYPGGTSSIE
+124 PEDMYPGGTSSIE
-137 EEKILLNIEKLL
+137 EEKILLNIEQLL
-149 EFSSKLL
+149 EFSGKLL
-156 KVTNDIKKG
+156 KVTNDIRKG

-173 QRKTMKSQIRGAVR
+173 ERKTMKSQIRGAVR

-250 WATIYGKEYQ
+250 WSAIYGKEYQ
-260 PLDDSTKEQLDKL
+260 PPNDSVKEQLDKL
-273 DLACKFHK
+273 DMACKFHK
-281 GVLGDG
+281 QVLGDG
-287 KLAELIPKA
+287 KLAELIPTAKA
-296 KDTRKEERLINRE
+296 TRKEQRLINRE

-316 WSRNRA
+316 WSRNRS
-322 YRELPELWREFLDEY
+322 YRELPSLWREFLDDY
-337 QSYYEETVLVETQ
+337 QSYYEETVLVQTQ

-374 KSLREFRSKNKDIVI
+374 KSLREFRSKNKDVVL

-401 SNSIMGSLFG
+401 SDSIMGSLFG
-411 DSDTKSN
+411 ESENKTN
-418 PIQGSGQPE
+418 PVQGSGRPE
-427 IFMNYRGV
+427 IFMNYKKV

-443 NLRETPRE
+443 NLTQTPRQ

-474 GPQLKITVDKKNKQV
+474 GPQLKITVDPKNKQV
-489 MAWIPFTWTEKAFEV
+489 MAWIPFTWTDKAFDV
-504 APNYFAFVSDRMAT
+504 APNYFAFIADRMAT
-518 IHSKIDEDEE
+518 IYSRIGEENLED
-528 ELSNF
+528 F

-538 RTAFDFYEAIAT
+538 RTAFKFYEAIAT

-574 IETEEDT
+574 IETED
-581 VEEETELTTEEVLEA
+581 EEFAENENNLSPEEMLDELA
-596 LGEEG
+596 DDA
-601 SSEKREKL
+601 SSEKRETL
-609 ISEIEDGEVPA
+609 AEDIESGNIEV
-620 GQGGEGD
+620 GEGGD
-627 YAISKPVSSDEDSPV
+627 GNYAISKNVADDLDDSDLEVEVMDDSI
-642 DSSPVDVVEDVS
+642 DIEDV
-654 SAGDVDEFTPVVEDV
+654 DD
-669 EEFSSDVEKVEEF
+669 FSSDVEEIEEF
-682 SQPTDSIPDKKI
+682 TQTTDSIPDKKV

-699 QLRKKMSDD
+699 QLRKKMEKD
-708 KDS
+708 KEN

>member
-1 MSLPDATIELRLPEG
+1 MFLPDATIELNLPPE
-16 HSDNLTEGESVMLN
+16 HSQNLEEGEDVMLN
-30 VNAFRALEDI
+30 VNAFKQLDGV
-40 HIRMGTAKVDTL
+40 HIRLGSVKVENL
-52 PPVRSNTTHSMQFV
+52 PLIKSNSSHSLQFT

-74 TISLHNKSGSP
+74 TISLHNKEGTAV
-85 ISNKLEVVI
+85 SNKLEVVI
-94 APSMMD
+94 APKMLD
-100 YDNFKQLRDDHI
+100 YEQFKNLRDEHI

-124 PEGMYPGGTSSIE
+124 PEGMYPGATSSIE
-137 EEKILLNIEKLL
+137 EEKILLNIEQLL
-149 EFSSKLL
+149 EFSGELL
-156 KVTNDIKKG
+156 KVTNDIRKG

-173 QRKTMKSQIRGAVR
+173 ERKTMKSQIRGAVR

-250 WATIYGKEYQ
+250 WSAIYGKEYQ
-260 PLDDSTKEQLDKL
+260 PLDDEAKANLDKL
-273 DLACKFHK
+273 DFACRMHK
-281 GVLGDG
+281 QVLGDG
-287 KLAELIPKA
+287 KLAELIPVA
-296 KDTRKEERLINRE
+296 KSTRKEQRLINRE
-309 AIIEAKT
+309 ALIEAKT
-316 WSRNRA
+316 WSRNRS
-322 YRELPELWREFLDEY
+322 YRELPPLWKRFLEDY
-337 QSYYEETVLVETQ
+337 QSYYEETVLVQTQ

-374 KSLREFRSKNKDIVI
+374 KSLREFRSKNKDIVL

-401 SNSIMGSLFG
+401 SDSIMGSLFG
-411 DSDTKSN
+411 ENTESAN
-418 PIQGSGQPE
+418 PVEGSGRPE

-435 NFYFEAKY
+435 QFYFEAKY
-443 NLRETPRE
+443 NLQQTPRQ

-474 GPQLKITVDKKNKQV
+474 GPQLKITVDPKNKQV

-504 APNYFAFVSDRMAT
+504 APNYFAFIADRMAT
-518 IHSKIDEDEE
+518 IHSKIDTDEDLER
-528 ELSNF
+528 F

-538 RTAFDFYEAIAT
+538 RKAFQFYEAIAT

-563 NEEVELDLDEL
+563 NEESELGLDEL
-574 IETEEDT
+574 IETEDEDFA
-581 VEEETELTTEEVLEA
+581 EPDPEASTEEILDEIA
-596 LGEEG
+596 EDA
-601 SSEKREKL
+601 SSEKRAQLVED
-609 ISEIEDGEVPA
+609 IESGNVA
-620 GQGGEGD
+620 VGQGGDGD
-627 YAISKPVSSDEDSPV
+627 YAISKNISEDASEVIDDEETAS
-642 DSSPVDVVEDVS
+642 
-654 SAGDVDEFTPVVEDV
+654 TPMV
-669 EEFSSDVEKVEEF
+669 EEFSSDVDSVEALSSEEETVEEF
-682 SQPTDSIPDKKI
+682 TQTTDAIPEKKV

-699 QLRKKMSDD
+699 QLRKKMNE
-708 KDS
+708 DSNS

>member
-1 MSLPDATIELRLPEG
+1 MSLPDATIDLNLPEG
-16 HSDNLTEGESVMLN
+16 HSESLIEGETVMIN
-30 VNAFRALEDI
+30 VNAFKQLEKV
-40 HIRMGTAKVDTL
+40 HVRVGQAKVDDL
-52 PPVRSNTTHSMQFV
+52 PLVKSNTTHSLQFT

-74 TISLHNKSGSP
+74 TISLHGSNGNS

-94 APSMMD
+94 APKMLD
-100 YDNFKQLRDDHI
+100 YESFKFLRDEHI

-119 GADEP
+119 GAEEP
-124 PEGMYPGGTSSIE
+124 EEMYPGATSSIE
-137 EEKILLNIEKLL
+137 EEKIMLNIEKLL
-149 EFSSKLL
+149 DFSSRLL
-156 KVTNDIKKG
+156 KVTNDIRKG

-173 QRKTMKSQIRGAVR
+173 ERKTMKSQIRGAVR

-250 WATIYGKEYQ
+250 WSAIYGKDYK
-260 PLDDSTKEQLDKL
+260 PLDEESKKMLDKL

-281 GVLGDG
+281 QVLGDG
-287 KLAELIPKA
+287 KLAELIPIA
-296 KDTRKEERLINRE
+296 KETRKEERLINRE
-309 AIIEAKT
+309 AIINAKT

-322 YRELPELWREFLDEY
+322 YRELPPLWREFLDEY

-361 CEMAS
+361 CEIAS
-366 GLKLSAHA
+366 GLKLRSHA
-374 KSLREFRSKNKDIVI
+374 KSLREFRSKNKDIVL

-401 SNSIMGSLFG
+401 SDSIMGSLFG
-411 DSDTKSN
+411 ESEATTN
-418 PIQGSGQPE
+418 PVQGSGRPE
-427 IFMNYRGV
+427 IFMNYRGI

-443 NLRETPRE
+443 DLQQTPRQ

-465 VSCGGIIYP
+465 VPCGGIIYP
-474 GPQLKITVDKKNKQV
+474 GPQLKITVDRKNGQV

-518 IHSKIDEDEE
+518 IYSRIEEDNLE
-528 ELSNF
+528 SF

-538 RTAFDFYEAIAT
+538 RHAFEFYEAIAT

-563 NEEVELDLDEL
+563 NEEIELDLDE
-574 IETEEDT
+574 IIDMEQEP
-581 VEEETELTTEEVLEA
+581 EEELTPEEA
-596 LGEEG
+596 LDETIEEG
-601 SSEKREKL
+601 AEEKRKQL
-609 ISEIEDGEVPA
+609 ASDIASGNVASGE
-620 GQGGEGD
+620 GGEGD
-627 YAISKPVSSDEDSPV
+627 YAISKKVAEEEENEDVDDFSPA
-642 DSSPVDVVEDVS
+642 VEDM
-654 SAGDVDEFTPVVEDV
+654 DEFSAEVEDIDEV
-669 EEFSSDVEKVEEF
+669 EEFTK
-682 SQPTDSIPDKKI
+682 PTDSIPEKSI

-699 QLRKKMSDD
+699 HLRKKMSDD
-708 KDS
+708 KEN

>member
-1 MSLPDATIELRLPEG
+1 MSLPDATIDLRLPEG
-16 HSDNLTEGESVMLN
+16 HSENLTEGESVMLN
-30 VNAFRALEDI
+30 VNAFKALEDV
-40 HIRMGTAKVDTL
+40 HIRVGSAKVDSL
-52 PPVRSNTTHSMQFV
+52 PPVRSNTTHSLQFV
-66 VPDYIGTN
+66 VPDYIGIN
-74 TISLHNKSGSP
+74 TISLHSKDGSS

-94 APSMMD
+94 APKMLD
-100 YDNFKQLRDDHI
+100 YESFKELRDVHI

-119 GADEP
+119 GADDP
-124 PEGMYPGGTSSIE
+124 PEDMYPGGTSSIE
-137 EEKILLNIEKLL
+137 EEKILLNIEQLL
-149 EFSSKLL
+149 EFSGKLL
-156 KVTNDIKKG
+156 TVTNDIRKG

-173 QRKTMKSQIRGAVR
+173 ERKTMKSQIRGAVR

-250 WATIYGKEYQ
+250 WSAIYGKEYK
-260 PLDDSTKEQLDKL
+260 PPNDSVKEQLDKL
-273 DLACKFHK
+273 DMACKFHK
-281 GVLGDG
+281 QVLGDG
-287 KLAELIPKA
+287 KLAELIPTAKA
-296 KDTRKEERLINRE
+296 TRKEQRLINRE
-309 AIIEAKT
+309 ALIEAKT
-316 WSRNRA
+316 WSRNRS
-322 YRELPELWREFLDEY
+322 YRELPPLWKEFLDEY
-337 QSYYEETVLVETQ
+337 QSYYEETVLVQTQ
-350 KMTDIY
+350 KMADIY

-374 KSLREFRSKNKDIVI
+374 KSLREFRSKNKDVVL

-401 SNSIMGSLFG
+401 SDSIMGSLFG
-411 DSDTKSN
+411 ESDTKAN
-418 PIQGSGQPE
+418 PVQGSGRPE
-427 IFMNYRGV
+427 IFMNYKKI

-443 NLRETPRE
+443 NLTQTPRQ

-474 GPQLKITVDKKNKQV
+474 GPQLKITVDPKNKQV

-504 APNYFAFVSDRMAT
+504 APNYFAFIADRMAT
-518 IHSKIDEDEE
+518 IYSRIGDEDLED
-528 ELSNF
+528 F

-538 RTAFDFYEAIAT
+538 RTAFEFYEAIAT

-574 IETEEDT
+574 IETED
-581 VEEETELTTEEVLEA
+581 EEFSESDEELSPEEVLEELA
-596 LGEEG
+596 EDA
-601 SSEKREKL
+601 SSEKRSKL
-609 ISEIEDGEVPA
+609 AEDIESGNVPV
-620 GQGGEGD
+620 GQGGDGD
-627 YAISKPVSSDEDSPV
+627 YAISKNVAEEDI
-642 DSSPVDVVEDVS
+642 EDVS
-654 SAGDVDEFTPVVEDV
+654 SDV
-669 EEFSSDVEKVEEF
+669 EELEDFSSDVEIVDEISSEVEEVEEF
-682 SQPTDSIPDKKI
+682 TQATDSIPEKKV

-699 QLRKKMSDD
+699 QLRKKMSDE
-708 KDS
+708 KEN

>member
-1 MSLPDATIELRLPEG
+1 MSLPDATIDLRLPEG
-16 HSDNLTEGESVMLN
+16 HSENLTEGESVMLN
-30 VNAFRALEDI
+30 VNAFKALEDV
-40 HIRMGTAKVDTL
+40 HIRVGSAKVDSL
-52 PPVRSNTTHSMQFV
+52 PPVRSNTTHSLQFV

-74 TISLHNKSGSP
+74 TISLHSKDGSS

-94 APSMMD
+94 APKMLD
-100 YDNFKQLRDDHI
+100 YESFKELRDVHI

-119 GADEP
+119 GADDP
-124 PEGMYPGGTSSIE
+124 PEDMYPGGTSSIE
-137 EEKILLNIEKLL
+137 EEKILLNIEQLL
-149 EFSSKLL
+149 EFSGKLL
-156 KVTNDIKKG
+156 KVTNDIRKG

-173 QRKTMKSQIRGAVR
+173 ERKTMKSQIRGAVR

-250 WATIYGKEYQ
+250 WSAIYGKEYK
-260 PLDDSTKEQLDKL
+260 PPDDSVKEQLDKL
-273 DLACKFHK
+273 DMACKFHK
-281 GVLGDG
+281 QVLGDG
-287 KLAELIPKA
+287 KLAELIPVA
-296 KDTRKEERLINRE
+296 KSTRKEERLINRE
-309 AIIEAKT
+309 ALVEAKT
-316 WSRNRA
+316 WSRNRS
-322 YRELPELWREFLDEY
+322 YRDLPPLWREFLDEY
-337 QSYYEETVLVETQ
+337 QSYYEETVLVQTQ

-374 KSLREFRSKNKDIVI
+374 KSLREFRSKNKDVVL

-401 SNSIMGSLFG
+401 SDSIMGSLFG
-411 DSDTKSN
+411 ESDSKTN
-418 PIQGSGQPE
+418 PVQGSGRPE
-427 IFMNYRGV
+427 IFMNYKKV

-443 NLRETPRE
+443 NLTQTPKHD
-451 EDVYKV
+451 DVYKV

-465 VSCGGIIYP
+465 VSCGGIVYP
-474 GPQLKITVDKKNKQV
+474 GPQLKITVDPKNKQV

-504 APNYFAFVSDRMAT
+504 APNYFAFIADRMAT
-518 IHSKIDEDEE
+518 IYSKIGDEDLED
-528 ELSNF
+528 F

-538 RTAFDFYEAIAT
+538 RTAFEFYEAIAT

-574 IETEEDT
+574 METEDEEFSESDED
-581 VEEETELTTEEVLEA
+581 LSPEEVLDELA
-596 LGEEG
+596 EDA
-601 SSEKREKL
+601 SSEKRSKL
-609 ISEIEDGEVPA
+609 AEDIESDNVA
-620 GQGGEGD
+620 VGQGGDGD
-627 YAISKPVSSDEDSPV
+627 YAISKNIAEES
-642 DSSPVDVVEDVS
+642 VEDVS
-654 SAGDVDEFTPVVEDV
+654 SNV
-669 EEFSSDVEKVEEF
+669 EELEDFSSDVEVVEESSPEVEEIEEF
-682 SQPTDSIPDKKI
+682 TQATDLIPEKKV

-699 QLRKKMSDD
+699 HLRKKISDD
-708 KDS
+708 KEN

>member
-1 MSLPDATIELRLPEG
+1 MSLPDATIDLRLPEG
-16 HSDNLTEGESVMLN
+16 HSENLTEGESVMLN
-30 VNAFRALEDI
+30 VNAFKALEDV
-40 HIRMGTAKVDTL
+40 HIRVGSAKVDSL
-52 PPVRSNTTHSMQFV
+52 PPVRSNTTHSLQFV
-66 VPDYIGTN
+66 VPDYIGIN
-74 TISLHNKSGSP
+74 TISLHSKDGSS

-94 APSMMD
+94 APKMLD
-100 YDNFKQLRDDHI
+100 YESFKELRDVHI

-119 GADEP
+119 GADDP
-124 PEGMYPGGTSSIE
+124 PEDMYPGGTSSIE
-137 EEKILLNIEKLL
+137 EEKILLNIEQLL
-149 EFSSKLL
+149 EFSGKLL
-156 KVTNDIKKG
+156 TVTNDIRKG

-173 QRKTMKSQIRGAVR
+173 ERKTMKSQIRGAVR

-250 WATIYGKEYQ
+250 WSAIYGKEYK
-260 PLDDSTKEQLDKL
+260 PPNDSVKEQLDKL
-273 DLACKFHK
+273 DMACKFHK
-281 GVLGDG
+281 QVLGDG
-287 KLAELIPKA
+287 KLAELIPTAKA
-296 KDTRKEERLINRE
+296 TRKEQRLINRE
-309 AIIEAKT
+309 ALIEAKT
-316 WSRNRA
+316 WSRNRS
-322 YRELPELWREFLDEY
+322 YRELPPLWKEFLDEY
-337 QSYYEETVLVETQ
+337 QSYYEETVLVQTQ
-350 KMTDIY
+350 KMADIY

-374 KSLREFRSKNKDIVI
+374 KSLREFRSKNKDVVL

-401 SNSIMGSLFG
+401 SDSIMGSLFG
-411 DSDTKSN
+411 ESDTKAN
-418 PIQGSGQPE
+418 PVQGSGRPE
-427 IFMNYRGV
+427 IFMNYKKI

-443 NLRETPRE
+443 NLTQTPRQ

-474 GPQLKITVDKKNKQV
+474 GPQLKITVDPKNKQV

-504 APNYFAFVSDRMAT
+504 APNYFAFIADRMAT
-518 IHSKIDEDEE
+518 IYSRIGDEDLED
-528 ELSNF
+528 F

-538 RTAFDFYEAIAT
+538 RTAFEFYEAIAT

-574 IETEEDT
+574 IETED
-581 VEEETELTTEEVLEA
+581 EEFSESDEELSPEEVLEELA
-596 LGEEG
+596 EDA
-601 SSEKREKL
+601 SSEKRSKL
-609 ISEIEDGEVPA
+609 AEDIESGNVPV
-620 GQGGEGD
+620 GQGGDGD
-627 YAISKPVSSDEDSPV
+627 YAISKNVAEEDI
-642 DSSPVDVVEDVS
+642 EDVS
-654 SAGDVDEFTPVVEDV
+654 SDV
-669 EEFSSDVEKVEEF
+669 EELEDFSSEVEVVDEISSEVEEVEEF
-682 SQPTDSIPDKKI
+682 TQATDSIPEKKV

-708 KDS
+708 KEN

>member
-1 MSLPDATIELRLPEG
+1 MSLPDATIELKLSEG
-16 HSDNLTEGESVMLN
+16 HSENLTEGESVMLN
-30 VNAFRALEDI
+30 VNAFKALEGV
-40 HIRMGTAKVDTL
+40 HIRMGTAKVDSL
-52 PPVRSNTTHSMQFV
+52 PSVRSNTTHSMQFE

-74 TISLHNKSGSP
+74 TISLHSKDGSS

-94 APSMMD
+94 APKMLD
-100 YDNFKQLRDDHI
+100 YESFKNLRDEHI

-124 PEGMYPGGTSSIE
+124 PEDMYPGATSSIE
-137 EEKILLNIEKLL
+137 EEKILLNIEQLL
-149 EFSSKLL
+149 EFSEKLL
-156 KVTNDIKKG
+156 KVTKDIRKG

-219 NILLVKFHM
+219 NVLLVKFHM

-250 WATIYGKEYQ
+250 WSAIYGKEYKA
-260 PLDDSTKEQLDKL
+260 LDESAKKQLDKL
-273 DLACKFHK
+273 DMACRLHK
-281 GVLGDG
+281 QVLGDG
-287 KLAELIPKA
+287 KLAELIPTA
-296 KDTRKEERLINRE
+296 KDTRKEERFINRE

-316 WSRNRA
+316 WNRNRA
-322 YRELPELWREFLDEY
+322 YRELPPLWKEFLDDY
-337 QSYYEETVLVETQ
+337 QSYYEETVLVQTQ

-366 GLKLSAHA
+366 GLNLSAHA
-374 KSLREFRSKNKDIVI
+374 KSLREFRSKNKDIVLR
-389 KYDAPEQVRQGW
+389 YDAPEQVRQGW
-401 SNSIMGSLFG
+401 SDSIMGSLFG
-411 DSDTKSN
+411 DSEVSTN
-418 PIQGSGQPE
+418 PVQGSGKPE
-427 IFMNYRGV
+427 IFMNYRGI

-443 NLRETPRE
+443 NLTQTPKQ

-474 GPQLKITVDKKNKQV
+474 GPQLKITVDPRNKQV

-504 APNYFAFVSDRMAT
+504 APNYFAFIADRMAST
-518 IHSKIDEDEE
+518 YSRIGEE
-528 ELSNF
+528 NLEEF

-538 RTAFDFYEAIAT
+538 RTAFEFYEAIAP

-574 IETEEDT
+574 IDTEDEEFPVSEEDMSPEEILEDV
-581 VEEETELTTEEVLEA
+581 VEEA
-596 LGEEG
+596 
-601 SSEKREKL
+601 SSEKRTQLAED
-609 ISEIEDGEVPA
+609 IESGTVPE
-620 GQGGEGD
+620 GNGGEGD
-627 YAISKPVSSDEDSPV
+627 YAISKNIS
-642 DSSPVDVVEDVS
+642 
-654 SAGDVDEFTPVVEDV
+654 DVDEEADVSEIEVSDAPSDIEVLDDFSSEVEEV
-669 EEFSSDVEKVEEF
+669 EEFEK
-682 SQPTDSIPDKKI
+682 PTDSIPEEKI

-699 QLRKKMSDD
+699 KLRKKMSD
-708 KDS
+708 KDEN

>member
-1 MSLPDATIELRLPEG
+1 MSLPDATIELKLPEG
-16 HSDNLTEGESVMLN
+16 HSENLTEGESVMLN
-30 VNAFRALEDI
+30 VNAFKALDGV
-40 HIRMGTAKVDTL
+40 HIRMGTAKVDSL
-52 PPVRSNTTHSMQFV
+52 PSVRSNTTHSMQFE

-74 TISLHNKSGSP
+74 TISLHDKDGNS

-94 APSMMD
+94 APKMLD
-100 YDNFKQLRDDHI
+100 YESFKELRDEHI

-119 GADEP
+119 GADDP
-124 PEGMYPGGTSSIE
+124 PEDMYPGATSSIE
-137 EEKILLNIEKLL
+137 EEKILLNIEQLL
-149 EFSSKLL
+149 EFSGKLL
-156 KVTNDIKKG
+156 KVTNDIRKG

-173 QRKTMKSQIRGAVR
+173 IRKTMKSQIRGAVR

-219 NILLVKFHM
+219 NVLLVKFHM

-250 WATIYGKEYQ
+250 WSAIYGKEYKA
-260 PLDDSTKEQLDKL
+260 LDKSAKEQLDKL
-273 DLACKFHK
+273 DLACRFHK
-281 GVLGDG
+281 QVLGDG
-287 KLAELIPKA
+287 KLAELIPTA
-296 KDTRKEERLINRE
+296 KNTRKEERFINRE

-316 WSRNRA
+316 WNRNRA
-322 YRELPELWREFLDEY
+322 YRELPPLWKSFLEDY
-337 QSYYEETVLVETQ
+337 QSYYEETVLVQTQ

-366 GLKLSAHA
+366 GLNLSAHA
-374 KSLREFRSKNKDIVI
+374 KSLREFRSKNKDIVLR
-389 KYDAPEQVRQGW
+389 YDSPEQVRQGW
-401 SNSIMGSLFG
+401 SDSIMGSLFG
-411 DSDTKSN
+411 DSEASTN
-418 PIQGSGQPE
+418 PVQGSGKPE

-443 NLRETPRE
+443 NLTKPPRQ

-474 GPQLKITVDKKNKQV
+474 GPQLKITVDPRNKQV

-504 APNYFAFVSDRMAT
+504 APNYFAFIADRMAST
-518 IHSKIDEDEE
+518 FSRIGEE
-528 ELSNF
+528 NLEEF

-538 RTAFDFYEAIAT
+538 RTAFEFYEAIAT

-563 NEEVELDLDEL
+563 NEEIELDLDEL
-574 IETEEDT
+574 IDTEED
-581 VEEETELTTEEVLEA
+581 EFPESDEEVSPEEILEDIA
-596 LGEEG
+596 EEA
-601 SSEKREKL
+601 SSEKRAQL
-609 ISEIEDGEVPA
+609 AADIEGGGVPE

-627 YAISKPVSSDEDSPV
+627 YAISKNISEEGEESDMSEVEVSDLPSDIEVV
-642 DSSPVDVVEDVS
+642 DDFSSEI
-654 SAGDVDEFTPVVEDV
+654 EEV
-669 EEFSSDVEKVEEF
+669 EEFGK
-682 SQPTDSIPDKKI
+682 PTDSIPEKKI

-699 QLRKKMSDD
+699 QLRKKMSDE
-708 KDS
+708 SEN

>member
-1 MSLPDATIELRLPEG
+1 MSLPDATIDLRLPEG
-16 HSDNLTEGESVMLN
+16 HSENLTEGESVMLN
-30 VNAFRALEDI
+30 VNAFKALEDV
-40 HIRMGTAKVDTL
+40 HIRVGSAKVDSL
-52 PPVRSNTTHSMQFV
+52 PPVSSNTTHSLQFI

-74 TISLHNKSGSP
+74 TISLHTKEGSS

-94 APSMMD
+94 APKMLD
-100 YDNFKQLRDDHI
+100 YESFKELRDVHI

-119 GADEP
+119 GADDP
-124 PEGMYPGGTSSIE
+124 PEDMYPGGTSSIE
-137 EEKILLNIEKLL
+137 EEKILLNIEQLL
-149 EFSSKLL
+149 EFSGKLL
-156 KVTNDIKKG
+156 KVTNDIRKG

-173 QRKTMKSQIRGAVR
+173 ERKTMKSQIRGAVR

-250 WATIYGKEYQ
+250 WSAIYGKEYK
-260 PLDDSTKEQLDKL
+260 PPDDSVKEQLDKL
-273 DLACKFHK
+273 DMACKFHK
-281 GVLGDG
+281 QVLGDG
-287 KLAELIPKA
+287 KLAELIPTAKA
-296 KDTRKEERLINRE
+296 TRKEQRLINRE
-309 AIIEAKT
+309 ALIEAKT
-316 WSRNRA
+316 WSRNRS
-322 YRELPELWREFLDEY
+322 YRDLPPLWREFLDEY
-337 QSYYEETVLVETQ
+337 QSYYEETVLVQTQ

-374 KSLREFRSKNKDIVI
+374 KSLREFRSKNKDVVL

-401 SNSIMGSLFG
+401 SDSIMGSLFG
-411 DSDTKSN
+411 ESDTKTN
-418 PIQGSGQPE
+418 PVQGSGRPE
-427 IFMNYRGV
+427 IFMSYKKV

-443 NLRETPRE
+443 NLAETPKQ

-474 GPQLKITVDKKNKQV
+474 GPQLKITVDPKNKQV

-504 APNYFAFVSDRMAT
+504 APNYFAFIADRMAT
-518 IHSKIDEDEE
+518 IYSRIGEE
-528 ELSNF
+528 ELEDF
-533 VSEVE
+533 VAEVE
-538 RTAFDFYEAIAT
+538 RTAFEFYDAIAT

-574 IETEEDT
+574 IETEDEEFA
-581 VEEETELTTEEVLEA
+581 EEEELSPEELLEEIA
-596 LGEEG
+596 DDA
-601 SSEKREKL
+601 SSEKRMEL
-609 ISEIEDGEVPA
+609 AEDIESGNIAV
-620 GQGGEGD
+620 GQGGDGD
-627 YAISKPVSSDEDSPV
+627 YAISKNIAEEEVSDDDSEVEVFEDDSSDIEVV
-642 DSSPVDVVEDVS
+642 DDFSEAVE
-654 SAGDVDEFTPVVEDV
+654 EV
-669 EEFSSDVEKVEEF
+669 EEFT
-682 SQPTDSIPDKKI
+682 QGTDSIPEKKV

-699 QLRKKMSDD
+699 QLRRKMDDD
-708 KDS
+708 KEN

>member
-1 MSLPDATIELRLPEG
+1 MSLPDATIDLRLPEG
-16 HSDNLTEGESVMLN
+16 HSENLTEGESVMLN
-30 VNAFRALEDI
+30 VNAFKALEDV
-40 HIRMGTAKVDTL
+40 HIRVGSAKVDSL
-52 PPVRSNTTHSMQFV
+52 PPVRSNTTHSLQFV

-74 TISLHNKSGSP
+74 TISLHSKDGSS

-94 APSMMD
+94 APKMLD
-100 YDNFKQLRDDHI
+100 YESFKELRDVHI

-119 GADEP
+119 GADDP
-124 PEGMYPGGTSSIE
+124 PEDMYPGGTSSIE
-137 EEKILLNIEKLL
+137 EEKILLNIEQLL
-149 EFSSKLL
+149 EFSGKLL
-156 KVTNDIKKG
+156 KVTNDIRKG

-173 QRKTMKSQIRGAVR
+173 ERKTMKSQIRGAVR

-250 WATIYGKEYQ
+250 WSAIYGKEYK
-260 PLDDSTKEQLDKL
+260 PPDDSVKEQLDKL
-273 DLACKFHK
+273 DMACKFHK
-281 GVLGDG
+281 QVLGDG
-287 KLAELIPKA
+287 KLAELIPTAKA
-296 KDTRKEERLINRE
+296 TRKEQRLINRE
-309 AIIEAKT
+309 ALIEAKT
-316 WSRNRA
+316 WSRNRS
-322 YRELPELWREFLDEY
+322 YRDLPPLWKEFLEEY
-337 QSYYEETVLVETQ
+337 QSYYEETVLVQTQ

-374 KSLREFRSKNKDIVI
+374 KSLREFRSKNKDVVL

-401 SNSIMGSLFG
+401 SDSIMGSLFG
-411 DSDTKSN
+411 ESDTKAN
-418 PIQGSGQPE
+418 PVQGSGRPE
-427 IFMNYRGV
+427 IFMNYKKI

-443 NLRETPRE
+443 NLTQTPRQ

-474 GPQLKITVDKKNKQV
+474 GPQLKITVDPKNKQV

-504 APNYFAFVSDRMAT
+504 APNYFAFIADRMAT
-518 IHSKIDEDEE
+518 IYSRIGDEDLED
-528 ELSNF
+528 F

-538 RTAFDFYEAIAT
+538 RTAFEFYEAIAT

-574 IETEEDT
+574 IETEDEEFSES
-581 VEEETELTTEEVLEA
+581 EEELSPEEVLEELA
-596 LGEEG
+596 DDA
-601 SSEKREKL
+601 SSEKRSKL
-609 ISEIEDGEVPA
+609 AEDIESGNVPV
-620 GQGGEGD
+620 GQGGDGD
-627 YAISKPVSSDEDSPV
+627 YAISKNVAEEDF
-642 DSSPVDVVEDVS
+642 EDVS
-654 SAGDVDEFTPVVEDV
+654 SDV
-669 EEFSSDVEKVEEF
+669 EELEDFSSEVEVVDEISSEVEEVEEF
-682 SQPTDSIPDKKI
+682 TQATDSIPEKKV

-708 KDS
+708 KEN